1 MRHPTANQSQRTRRK
16 HNRRIDYFPSADAE
30 RVIEAVRAPLRPN
43 SETSTNGAIIDAIV
57 TAWADHAG
65 IKYSEVSM
73 LPSSGQAPEFVDHCA
88 RTSDF
93 ETVPGISTRIAPTCA
108 RANDS
113 VRALPIANQKR
124 VTCGARRRRDGEP
137 CQSKS
142 VPGKRRC
149 KWHGGCST
157 GPKTPQGKTRAL
169 ANLRRGHTTELDG
182 SVKHS

>member
-73 LPSSGQAPEFVDHCA
+73 LPSSGQAPEFSDNYA
-88 RTSDF
+88 RTSDS

-108 RANDS
+108 RASDS

-142 VPGKRRC
+142 VPGKKRC

-169 ANLRRGHTTELDG
+169 ANLRRGHMTELDG